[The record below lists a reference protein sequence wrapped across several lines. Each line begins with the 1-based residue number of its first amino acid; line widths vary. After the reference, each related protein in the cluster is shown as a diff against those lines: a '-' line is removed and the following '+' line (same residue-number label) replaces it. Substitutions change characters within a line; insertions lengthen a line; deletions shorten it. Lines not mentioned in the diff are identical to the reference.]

1 MPGAAPSSTLIDDA
15 RRALDLASA
24 DPAGAYSLAH
34 STSEAARA
42 GRFWVAASVADH
54 AAGVAAMQLDDLE
67 LSGATL
73 RSAIAEAR
81 RAGRPDLV
89 AQARS
94 AFAGTLFLQGRP
106 KPAMRE
112 IGRALQDLSGVEA
125 AKVLAKQAALL
136 LVLGRHDEALE
147 NLRIALPALR
157 RAGEFDHA
165 TRALVNRSLLHI
177 AKRSF
182 GQAES
187 DLRIARQLARE
198 HGLSTWSPYIE
209 QNLGWLAAN
218 RGEIIAAL
226 EHYQAAQEQYEAI
239 GSHSGTLHEARARLL
254 LSLRLTDEARSAV
267 DTAIALHQRQG
278 RGTELVEANLLL
290 STVAL
295 VQGEPD
301 TAQRAADTALAGYRR
316 LRRADGI
323 ALARY
328 ARQQAA
334 LSRAPDAVTAAQAR
348 RCADDLART
357 GWLIPALD
365 ARIQA
370 ATLALSGDHI
380 ELAHRDLETAARAR
394 RTGSAEV
401 RTRAWLAEALL
412 RQLDGRTTAAKRAV
426 GAGLR
431 ILEDYQATVGA
442 TDLRA
447 HVTVHRSGLA
457 GLGLEIALSQR
468 RARQV
473 LSFAERARATALPPR
488 PPRPLD
494 DPVLA
499 HLLTD
504 LRTTVSE
511 IEDRR
516 SSGMSTGELTR
527 RQIQLEQ
534 TIAELYRRTP
544 AVGAIAHRPRRLAE
558 LIEALGEIALVEYV
572 EQHGDLYAVSAVD
585 GAVHLHDLGPLGD
598 LADMVA
604 HLRFAIRRLARPAA
618 PARSQEAAG
627 QAARHGRTVLDER
640 LFGPVRRRIGD
651 RNLVVVPSRTVQ
663 DLPWGALP
671 TCAGRAVTITPSAR
685 LWLAATE
692 RGTRQQGHNVA
703 VAGPGLPNA
712 TGEAQEVARIHPRCT
727 ALTGPAAGTAAV
739 LKELDGAIVAH
750 VAAHCRLRPDN
761 PLFSALV
768 VADGPLT
775 VHELERLR
783 TAPEHVVLAACGA
796 ATPKVVADN
805 EVLGLAAAL
814 LGRGTGSVVAPVVPV
829 FDHPTKNLMVSY
841 HKRLAGGCAPAVA
854 LADAQVAAASDGPHG
869 WAMAAGFVC
878 IGAGHRQFGRPAVRG

>member
-1 MPGAAPSSTLIDDA
+1 LVDDA

-24 DPAGAYSLAH
+24 DPAGAFRLAH
-34 STSEAARA
+34 STSQAARA

-73 RSAIAEAR
+73 RTAIAEAR

-136 LVLGRHDEALE
+136 LVLGRHDEALD
-147 NLRIALPALR
+147 NLRTALPALR

-182 GQAES
+182 GHAES
-187 DLRIARQLARE
+187 DLRTARQLARD

-209 QNLGWLAAN
+209 QNLGWLAAS

-254 LSLRLTDEARSAV
+254 LSLRLTGEARSAV
-267 DTAIALHQRQG
+267 DTAIDLHRRQG

-295 VQGEPD
+295 VQGDPD

-316 LRRADGI
+316 LHRADGI

-370 ATLALSGDHI
+370 ATLALAGQHI
-380 ELAHRDLETAARAR
+380 QMARRDLEMAARAR

-412 RQLDGRTTAAKRAV
+412 RQLDGRPAAAKRAV
-426 GAGLR
+426 SAGLTV
-431 ILEDYQATVGA
+431 LEDYQATVGA
-442 TDLRA
+442 TELRA

-457 GLGLEIALSQR
+457 GLGLDIALGQR

-494 DPVLA
+494 DPALA
-499 HLLTD
+499 HLLAD

-516 SSGMSTGELTR
+516 SSGRSTGELTR
-527 RQIQLEQ
+527 RQIHLEQ
-534 TIAELYRRTP
+534 TIADLYRRTP
-544 AVGAIAHRPRRLAE
+544 AVGAVAHRPRRLTE
-558 LIEALGEIALVEYV
+558 LLAALGGIALVEFV
-572 EQHGDLYAVSAVD
+572 EQHGNLHVVSAVD
-585 GAVHLHDLGPLGD
+585 GAVHLDDLGPLKD
-598 LADMVA
+598 LATMVA
-604 HLRFAIRRLARPAA
+604 HLRYAIRRLARPAA
-618 PARSQEAAG
+618 SSRSQEAAG
-627 QAARHGRTVLDER
+627 QAARHRRAVLDER
-640 LFGPVRRRIGD
+640 LFGLFRRRIGD
-651 RNLVVVPSRTVQ
+651 RDLVLVPSRTVQ
-663 DLPWGALP
+663 DLPWSALP

-692 RGTRQQGHNVA
+692 RSPRQLGHNVA
-703 VAGPGLPNA
+703 VAGPGLPGA
-712 TGEAQEVARIHPRCT
+712 AGEAQQVAGIHPGCT
-727 ALTGPAAGTAAV
+727 ALTGPAADTVAV
-739 LKELDGAIVAH
+739 LKGLDGAIVAH

-761 PLFSALV
+761 PLFSALI

-783 TAPEHVVLAACGA
+783 TAPDHVVLAACEA
-796 ATPKVVADN
+796 ATPEVVADN

-829 FDHPTKNLMVSY
+829 FDHPTTNLMVRY
-841 HKRLAGGCAPAVA
+841 HKRLAGGCSPAVA
-854 LADAQVAAASDGPHG
+854 LADAQVAAASDGPDG
-869 WAMAAGFVC
+869 WAIAAGFVC
-878 IGAGHRQFGRPAVRG
+878 IGAGHRVFGRPARSWRPVTE